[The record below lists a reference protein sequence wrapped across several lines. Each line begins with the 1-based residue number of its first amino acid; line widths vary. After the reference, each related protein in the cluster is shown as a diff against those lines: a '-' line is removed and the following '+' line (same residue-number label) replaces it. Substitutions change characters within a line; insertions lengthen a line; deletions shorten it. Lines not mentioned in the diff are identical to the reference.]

1 MKSTRL
7 MVVLAMS
14 LGCAATRL
22 LQPSVAA
29 ESKLVEPSMPAGA
42 FYSDP
47 GTPIA
52 GQRYCWMYYFSF
64 ELNRIRTLAG
74 WQECEGR
81 KPLVWERHDRKT
93 NRWLPE
99 RAAP

>member
-14 LGCAATRL
+14 LGCAAAHP
-22 LQPSVAA
+22 LQTSVAA
-29 ESKLVEPSMPAGA
+29 ESKLVEPMLPASA

-52 GQRYCWMYYFSF
+52 GQRYCWVYEANPTY
-64 ELNRIRTLAG
+64 LQPLPG
-74 WQECEGR
+74 WHECEGR
-81 KPLVWERHDRKT
+81 KQLVWENHDRVTGK
-93 NRWLPE
+93 WVPE
-99 RAAP
+99 P